1 MADEVGKELAEPD
14 VSKELAEADAAIPVV
29 TRAEMATVIQ
39 VLAEQGF
46 GRNEI
51 SRRTGFS
58 TFLVSTIAEEVGV
71 TFDRSKIEQAL
82 KARLTDLKLAQMSV
96 AEGLTEDLTHARI
109 MLRTASNRRDLA
121 FAAKTISDL
130 ARSAQALTP
139 EMSDANSVEDAK
151 DFLTDL
157 HRGLGEFRDH
167 MVKTGQWDEQG
178 NEIKQEEQHDES

>member
-1 MADEVGKELAEPD
+1 
-14 VSKELAEADAAIPVV
+14 
-29 TRAEMATVIQ
+29 MATVIQ

-58 TFLVSTIAEEVGV
+58 TATVSRIAADLEI
-71 TFDRSKIEQAL
+71 TFDRSKSEQAL
-82 KARLTDLKLAQMSV
+82 KARLTDLKVRLTDLKLAQMSV

-139 EMSDANSVEDAK
+139 EMSDANTVEDAK

-157 HRGLGEFRDH
+157 HRELGQFRDH

-178 NEIKQEEQHDES
+178 NEIKQEAQNDEP

>member
-1 MADEVGKELAEPD
+1 MGDEVGKELEASI
-14 VSKELAEADAAIPVV
+14 VSKELAEADSVIPVV
-29 TRAEMATVIQ
+29 TRAEMATVIR

-51 SRRTGFS
+51 SRRTGYS

-82 KARLTDLKLAQMSV
+82 KARLTDLKLAQMGV

-109 MLRTASNRRDLA
+109 MLRTSKDRRDLA

-157 HRGLGEFRDH
+157 HQELGKFRDH
-167 MVKTGQWDEQG
+167 MVSTGQWDEQG
-178 NEIKQEEQHDES
+178 NEIKQEEQHDEP

>member
-1 MADEVGKELAEPD
+1 
-14 VSKELAEADAAIPVV
+14 
-29 TRAEMATVIQ
+29 MATVIQ

-58 TFLVSTIAEEVGV
+58 TATVSRIAAELEIA
-71 TFDRSKIEQAL
+71 FDRSKSGQAL

-139 EMSDANSVEDAK
+139 EMSDANTVEDAR
-151 DFLTDL
+151 DFFTDL
-157 HRGLGEFRDH
+157 RAQLGAVRDEFEKQHGVPFDS
-167 MVKTGQWDEQG
+167 DEAG
-178 NEIKQEEQHDES
+178 RIIKQQEETQDDES